1 MKRYISLL
9 LYALLCIAVFT
20 ACDLFEHKHTY
31 GAWIRSEEGHF
42 QPYTCGCP
50 QADIIFVH
58 KYSEDGICEL
68 CGYKAQFIF
77 KLNYEETGYELDSVG
92 ASYQGGDVVIPSE
105 YRGLPVTQIG
115 YGAFK
120 SDKKL
125 TSVVIPDTVIL
136 IDDDAFENQISLT
149 SVNVG
154 NGVVTIGVSAF
165 EGCTNLKT
173 VVISDA
179 TENIY
184 AHAFDRCTSLES
196 ITLGKKVKKI
206 GGSAFEE
213 CTSLKVITIPASIE
227 ELGAWVFYDT
237 NMTDIYFGVSAPGEN
252 WSEKWNEYL
261 AESVNIHWTEECNHQ
276 WDAGVE
282 IEGGSGGYVIEYTCL
297 LCGNTKREIIT
308 IIPPEE

>member
-1 MKRYISLL
+1 MKKLFAILICT
-9 LYALLCIAVFT
+9 LLCVT
-20 ACDLFEHKHTY
+20 LLSACDLFEHKHTY
-31 GAWIRSEEGHF
+31 GDWIANEDGHF

-50 QADIIFVH
+50 QVETYLIH
-58 KYSEDGICEL
+58 NYSEEGICEL
-68 CGYKAQFIF
+68 CGHKAEFIF
-77 KLNYEETGYELDSVG
+77 KLNYEETGYELDRVG
-92 ASYQGGDVVIPSE
+92 AGYKGGDIVIPST
-105 YRGLPVTQIG
+105 YRGLPVVEIG

-125 TSVVIPDTVIL
+125 TSVAIPDSVTL
-136 IDDDAFENQISLT
+136 ISDDAFENQTSLT

-154 NGVVTIGVSAF
+154 KNVVSIGVSAF

-179 TENIY
+179 TESIS

-196 ITLGKKVKKI
+196 ITLGKNVKKI

-237 NMTDIYFGVSAPGEN
+237 NITDIYFGVSAPGEN
-252 WSEKWNEYL
+252 WSEKWNQFL
-261 AESVNIHWTEECNHQ
+261 DESVNIHWAETEE
-276 WDAGVE
+276 
-282 IEGGSGGYVIEYTCL
+282 
-297 LCGNTKREIIT
+297 
-308 IIPPEE
+308 